1 MLPILRAL
9 KGRLLN
15 EPAFFLSSAAAVAVV
30 VGDLVAVPIYVSAI
44 VVVLG
49 GIATRAVVTPTH

>member
-1 MLPILRAL
+1 MLPILNAL

-15 EPAFFLSSAAAVAVV
+15 EPAFFLASAAALA
-30 VGDLVAVPIYVSAI
+30 AYVSTEVALPGFVAPL

-49 GIATRAVVTPTH
+49 GIATRAVVTPVR